1 MAKDQRNW
9 AFYRDALPRLAAR
22 RRGAVALLTIDG
34 KPIAGNIELWL
45 GRVGY
50 CPQTTFD
57 PEFAR
62 YSPGNV
68 LQVMTLRW
76 HHARGIKEYGLFGRF
91 LENKRRFTQDFRANL
106 NLRVLQM
113 RSPRHWILFTPG
125 LLRREHARPKP
136 VVAPASGAMEEN
148 GEA

>member
-1 MAKDQRNW
+1 
-9 AFYRDALPRLAAR
+9 
-22 RRGAVALLTIDG
+22 
-34 KPIAGNIELWL
+34 
-45 GRVGY
+45 
-50 CPQTTFD
+50 
-57 PEFAR
+57 
-62 YSPGNV
+62 
-68 LQVMTLRW
+68 MTLRW